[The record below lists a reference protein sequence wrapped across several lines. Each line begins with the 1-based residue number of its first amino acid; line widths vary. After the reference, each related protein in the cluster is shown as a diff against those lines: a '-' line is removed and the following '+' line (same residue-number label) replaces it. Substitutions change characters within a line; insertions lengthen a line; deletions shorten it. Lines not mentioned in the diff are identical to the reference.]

1 MIRGNSV
8 NRGRSVWAILVVALL
23 SAGCANLYAN
33 YKFPHDIYV
42 DNTVLGKMEGRAT
55 RHTVLWLVSWGDQGA
70 ATAAQN
76 GGLTTMNHMDSEV
89 FQILYGLYTRE
100 TVVVYGD

>member
-1 MIRGNSV
+1 VTG
-8 NRGRSVWAILVVALL
+8 GRTIGAIAFVALL
-23 SAGCANLYAN
+23 IAGCANLYAN
-33 YKFPHDIYV
+33 FKFPLDIYV
-42 DNTVLGKMEGRAT
+42 DNTVLGKKEGRAS

-70 ATAAQN
+70 ATAAKN

-100 TVVVYGD
+100 TVVVYGE